1 MGKGRKKK
9 IAMIMARANEKRRLL
24 EQQLNDPQ
32 TCDGQSFLSIEEM
45 KKKEVSVKA
54 KKMKEQ
60 TQDPR
65 HEQQDPRHEQQLPAS
80 PAPVCL
86 ATFCQDP
93 RQEELHNV
101 SRLLL
106 GKKLRELQTTV
117 RKLHRERQT
126 WQMTSKRV
134 KREQAALQQQL
145 DTMQRELEKEKAKTV
160 LLESKVEQLESE
172 GEELCCICM
181 EGPAEDEHFRVLKG
195 CGHMFHTRC
204 IRQWEADHSTCP
216 LCRAAL

>member
-45 KKKEVSVKA
+45 KEKKVSAKA
-54 KKMKEQ
+54 KKIKEQ

-93 RQEELHNV
+93 RQDELHNV

-117 RKLHRERQT
+117 RRLHRERQT
-126 WQMTSKRV
+126 MQMTSKRV
-134 KREQAALQQQL
+134 KREQAALQQKL

-160 LLESKVEQLESE
+160 LLESKVEHLASE
-172 GEELCCICM
+172 REELCCICM

-195 CGHMFHTRC
+195 CGHMFHMRC
-204 IRQWEADHSTCP
+204 MRQWEADHSTCP